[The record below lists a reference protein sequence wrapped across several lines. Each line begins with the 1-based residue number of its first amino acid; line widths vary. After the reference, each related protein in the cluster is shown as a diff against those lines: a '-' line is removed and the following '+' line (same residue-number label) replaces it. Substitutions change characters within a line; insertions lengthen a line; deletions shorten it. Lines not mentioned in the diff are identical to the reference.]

1 MDIDISKRLSEFT
14 EIKDNIIKANEKKLD
29 TINKY
34 IEVLKNCNLNDK
46 DSLETKIFKL
56 YLVLNSTTDVA
67 DYLNNLGL
75 RIKTE
80 SNKGF
85 RKFLPIDITDVIRY
99 QSVNV
104 SDLDLREAVIK
115 LQRNNSKGIGKKW
128 FYG

>member
-14 EIKDNIIKANEKKLD
+14 KIKENIIEANEKKLD

-34 IEVLKNCNLNDK
+34 IEVLKTCNLNDR

-99 QSVNV
+99 QSMNV

>member
-14 EIKDNIIKANEKKLD
+14 KIKENIIETNEKKLD

-34 IEVLKNCNLNDK
+34 IEILKTCNLNDR
-46 DSLETKIFKL
+46 DTLETKIFKL

-75 RIKTE
+75 RIKTK

-99 QSVNV
+99 QSMNV